1 MANLITFDKPADWKR
16 IKPDHYADF
25 SIVNNEY
32 TPCEYGYAIANEQKS
47 YDVVSIFSYGPVGA
61 EFLKELKAQ
70 LDSFSEDNSAVSDI
84 NDYIK
89 ENADGY
95 AVTKTDFI
103 RPLFYKKGKL
113 LDKQCFINIMQ
124 IKTNVTTSYS
134 LQIFVEIG
142 ENLYCLTTS
151 AKECDEKKPLESL
164 IKGNKYIDDMINVVF
179 KTMREKA

>member
-1 MANLITFDKPADWKR
+1 MKQSFPTFCRD
-16 IKPDHYADF
+16 
-25 SIVNNEY
+25 SIYYNN
-32 TPCEYGYAIANEQKS
+32 
-47 YDVVSIFSYGPVGA
+47 D
-61 EFLKELKAQ
+61 
-70 LDSFSEDNSAVSDI
+70 

-89 ENADGY
+89 ENAEGY

-134 LQIFVEIG
+134 LQIFVEIE

-179 KTMREKA
+179 KSMKTK